1 MSHLSR
7 RLVAIAVCAAGV
19 AALAAAAAPAAPAA
33 DHTQRM
39 DIGAELVHQQPGG
52 KPWIVNLGIGAEMG
66 MADGSV
72 PPPIEHM
79 RFSFTRGAKVHPEAF
94 PTCTQQVLHDAGPN
108 GCPKGSRLGEG
119 KASATALETV
129 FPATIQVFNGPATKA
144 GRKILIYARA
154 LGTVVI
160 PLEGTLKKSS
170 GQYGWVLDVPVQK
183 IQIVADQFASITSFS
198 VTVGGIGRKGVPF
211 IEAPTSCAK
220 PGWPFLGEF
229 RYADGATGTSSA
241 LISCL
246 LKATNND

>member
-7 RLVAIAVCAAGV
+7 RLVAATVCASTV
-19 AALAAAAAPAAPAA
+19 AAAAAAAPSALA

-39 DIGAELVHQQPGG
+39 DIGAELVRQQPGG
-52 KPWIVNLGIGAEMG
+52 KPWIVNLGIGAELG

-72 PPPIEHM
+72 PAPIEHM

-94 PTCTQQVLHDAGPN
+94 PSCTQQILHDDGPN
-108 GCPKGSRLGEG
+108 GCPKGSRLGDG

-129 FPATIQVFNGPATKA
+129 FPATIEVFNGPATKA

-160 PLEGTLKKSS
+160 PLEGTLKKTS
-170 GQYGWVLDVPVQK
+170 GRYGYVLDVPVQK

-211 IEAPTSCAK
+211 LEAPTSCTK

-241 LISCL
+241 MISCL
-246 LKATNND
+246 LKATNNG

>member
-7 RLVAIAVCAAGV
+7 RLVAATACAATA
-19 AALAAAAAPAAPAA
+19 AALGAAAPSALA

-39 DIGAELVHQQPGG
+39 DIGAELVRQQPGG
-52 KPWIVNLGIGAEMG
+52 KPWIVNLGIGAELG

-72 PPPIEHM
+72 PSPIEHM

-94 PTCTQQVLHDAGPN
+94 PSCTQQILHDDGPN
-108 GCPKGSRLGEG
+108 GCPKGSKLGDG

-129 FPATIQVFNGPATKA
+129 FPATIEVFNGPATKA

-160 PLEGTLKKSS
+160 PLEGTLKKTS
-170 GQYGWVLDVPVQK
+170 GSYGYVLDVPVQK

-198 VTVGGIGRKGVPF
+198 VTVGGTGRKGVPF
-211 IEAPTSCAK
+211 IEAPTRCAK

>member
-7 RLVAIAVCAAGV
+7 RLVAASACAVTV
-19 AALAAAAAPAAPAA
+19 AALGAAAPSALA

-39 DIGAELVHQQPGG
+39 DIGAELVRQQPGG
-52 KPWIVNLGIGAEMG
+52 KPWIVNLGIGAELG

-72 PPPIEHM
+72 PSPIEHM

-94 PTCTQQVLHDAGPN
+94 PTCTQQILHDDGPN
-108 GCPKGSRLGEG
+108 GCPKGSKLGDG

-129 FPATIQVFNGPATKA
+129 FPATIEVFNGPATKA

-170 GQYGWVLDVPVQK
+170 GRYGWVLDVPVQK

-198 VTVGGIGRKGVPF
+198 VSVGGIGRKGVPF
-211 IEAPTSCAK
+211 IEAPTRCTK

-229 RYADGATGTSSA
+229 RYADGATGSSSA
-241 LISCL
+241 IINCL